1 MARFFLAAALVASAV
16 AAQTQLAAP
25 AAAAPAQPANTV
37 DLVGGWNVTWNIR
50 TNSTT
55 SPSEDIQIQNSAASS
70 TPNFNGYDLG
80 LIFQRASGSGE
91 IALDTATNPLSNSIV
106 PGWAGAV
113 GIGSGLDTNGAGVE
127 ALLDNEASDDVD
139 YSVPNS
145 AASLVTVNFMP
156 GSTTPTVG
164 SVFDVYSDTSFSDYV
179 DSLGNST
186 PYANNAAGNYLL
198 GTITVVPEPGSL
210 VLLGVAAAGYLIHCA
225 RRKG

>member
-1 MARFFLAAALVASAV
+1 
-16 AAQTQLAAP
+16 
-25 AAAAPAQPANTV
+25 
-37 DLVGGWNVTWNIR
+37 
-50 TNSTT
+50 
-55 SPSEDIQIQNSAASS
+55 
-70 TPNFNGYDLG
+70 
-80 LIFQRASGSGE
+80 
-91 IALDTATNPLSNSIV
+91 
-106 PGWAGAV
+106 
-113 GIGSGLDTNGAGVE
+113 
-127 ALLDNEASDDVD
+127 
-139 YSVPNS
+139 
-145 AASLVTVNFMP
+145 MP